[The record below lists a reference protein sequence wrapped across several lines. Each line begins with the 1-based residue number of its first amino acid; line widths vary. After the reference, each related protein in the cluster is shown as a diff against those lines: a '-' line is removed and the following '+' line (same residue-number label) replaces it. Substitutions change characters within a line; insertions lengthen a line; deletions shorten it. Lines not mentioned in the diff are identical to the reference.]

1 MTDLEQ
7 ELQNPLYAG
16 MTHEQKLTALHGIE
30 ENSIGHIRYGDTLH
44 LVSMLARGLRA
55 RIEACQITELK
66 NAFSE
71 ALHPSYLASPA
82 YSINVGLPEIRSM
95 LDAGMQVG
103 IVTADEHAFIVTLA
117 TYKKRK
123 FESVTLKEVIAIAEP
138 RLLNVGEWQE
148 LIVTNQRRLVVNSQP
163 HVVEHPTMQVQV
175 SESHNG
181 TDWTEWRNAMS
192 FGVPTGVSFHP
203 IVQSD
208 LQRRFRWRGVY
219 YKLNLTVEAV

>member
-1 MTDLEQ
+1 MTLTEAVEQ
-7 ELQNPLYAG
+7 HRGKSHVEIFTILSAETVESIGSIRGDNLRDVVDILAKGLQDRLDKMVLPDYV
-16 MTHEQKLTALHGIE
+16 EPIRTALVVVFRYMHLPNYGINLSLK
-30 ENSIGHIRYGDTLH
+30 ENSDL
-44 LVSMLARGLRA
+44 LQSAV
-55 RIEACQITELK
+55 Q
-66 NAFSE
+66 
-71 ALHPSYLASPA
+71 
-82 YSINVGLPEIRSM
+82 VGL
-95 LDAGMQVG
+95 
-103 IVTADEHAFIVTLA
+103 VTQGESDKFFSLA
-117 TYKKRK
+117 TYQKPKYAGL
-123 FESVTLKEVIAIAEP
+123 TLKEIIAIAEP
-138 RLLNVGEWQE
+138 ELLNVGEWQE